1 MYKLKHHWRP
11 GIHTHTH
18 TSSHIHKHPYLMLPL
33 ATPIHT
39 GRHTKHS
46 SRCVSLI
53 RLLQKEPATLPQ
65 TRERGH
71 APACSQLCVI
81 RCLKPPFFMDGS
93 KSSWKFKMNMITTPS
108 SFFTGTTS
116 TKHGLHV
123 PERPRDTD
131 TDRREREWTEWQRRQ
146 QAEMFEYKIQH
157 KYSLVFMKSCL

>member
-1 MYKLKHHWRP
+1 
-11 GIHTHTH
+11 
-18 TSSHIHKHPYLMLPL
+18 MLPL
-33 ATPIHT
+33 ATPTH
-39 GRHTKHS
+39 GPSHQAQQS
-46 SRCVSLI
+46 MC
-53 RLLQKEPATLPQ
+53 LPYKAV
-65 TRERGH
+65 TERARISPTNKRKGGH

-131 TDRREREWTEWQRRQ
+131 RRERE
-146 QAEMFEYKIQH
+146 
-157 KYSLVFMKSCL
+157 